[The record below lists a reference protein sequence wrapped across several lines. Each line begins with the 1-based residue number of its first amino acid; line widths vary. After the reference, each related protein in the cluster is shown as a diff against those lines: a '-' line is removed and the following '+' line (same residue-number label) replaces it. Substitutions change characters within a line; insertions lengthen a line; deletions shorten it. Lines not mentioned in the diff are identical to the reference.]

1 MMDIES
7 LSLVGGWRR
16 LTHEPAKS
24 IPWQWTT
31 PYLPDT
37 NPWPPSPPQQ
47 GWECPRCH
55 RINSPSM
62 LQCTCKPGDGEG

>member
-1 MMDIES
+1 METRIQIDGVWIDDATKHY
-7 LSLVGGWRR
+7 V
-16 LTHEPAKS
+16 PK
-24 IPWQWTT
+24 

-47 GWECPRCH
+47 GWECPRCR

-62 LQCTCKPGDGEG
+62 LQCTCKPGDDVGD